1 MLPNE
6 VKGLWGI
13 ELNENANKEQHIK
26 YIFDRQ
32 RDIDSL
38 KKLWN
43 MIVE

>member
-1 MLPNE
+1 MILPYCSQD
-6 VKGLWGI
+6 LF
-13 ELNENANKEQHIK
+13 ELNENAKKEKHIK